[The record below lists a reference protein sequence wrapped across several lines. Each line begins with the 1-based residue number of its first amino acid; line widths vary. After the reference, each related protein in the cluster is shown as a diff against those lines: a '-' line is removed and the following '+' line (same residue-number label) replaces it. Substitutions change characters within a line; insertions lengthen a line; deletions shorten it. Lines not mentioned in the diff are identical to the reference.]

1 MINMWRKHQTVR
13 SVKERLI
20 CRVLLRLHVAGDR
33 MTNVGN
39 PVMRQGGSDE
49 AVSSLSA
56 GGGTSPRPQLL
67 CSYPAVRE
75 GPPSIGGLALWATL
89 GVRH

>member
-20 CRVLLRLHVAGDR
+20 GRVLLRLHVAGDR

-39 PVMRQGGSDE
+39 PSDATGWFRRSCLE
-49 AVSSLSA
+49 PVGWWRDLS
-56 GGGTSPRPQLL
+56 
-67 CSYPAVRE
+67 
-75 GPPSIGGLALWATL
+75 
-89 GVRH
+89 